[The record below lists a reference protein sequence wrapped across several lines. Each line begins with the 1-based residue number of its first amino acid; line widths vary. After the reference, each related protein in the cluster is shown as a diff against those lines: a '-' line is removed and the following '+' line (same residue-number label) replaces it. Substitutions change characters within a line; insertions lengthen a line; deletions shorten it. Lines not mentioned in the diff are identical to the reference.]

1 MPFMIY
7 SGAGRHML
15 TLDKKRSVIKISQVQ
30 ELILHTLPI
39 GGLIVYNN
47 TKEIE
52 YDETL
57 DLVVQIL
64 FLMSA
69 SLTML
74 EILVFYGYKCAGNNI
89 EVQKSTGNPKVERAT
104 FFKIGIFSVLACVGA
119 ICVGIFVFKEQNCL
133 PDKWYIEDHAICS
146 SCVVKFG

>member
-1 MPFMIY
+1 MFMPFMIY

-15 TLDKKRSVIKISQVQ
+15 TLDKKSSVIKISQVQ

-57 DLVVQIL
+57 DLVVRIL

-74 EILVFYGYKCAGNNI
+74 EILVFYG
-89 EVQKSTGNPKVERAT
+89 
-104 FFKIGIFSVLACVGA
+104 
-119 ICVGIFVFKEQNCL
+119 
-133 PDKWYIEDHAICS
+133 
-146 SCVVKFG
+146 

>member
-1 MPFMIY
+1 
-7 SGAGRHML
+7 ML

-57 DLVVQIL
+57 DLVVRIL

-74 EILVFYGYKCAGNNI
+74 EILVFYG
-89 EVQKSTGNPKVERAT
+89 
-104 FFKIGIFSVLACVGA
+104 
-119 ICVGIFVFKEQNCL
+119 
-133 PDKWYIEDHAICS
+133 
-146 SCVVKFG
+146 